1 MEKARGMLTTN
12 PSPPKVLLEEGGP
25 CTIRCAHSEAR
36 KPRGASHSISQPA
49 GAEGP
54 ALRRRV
60 SSDEFQRV
68 SNSSFPCLQNEE
80 IVVRRPRGKPVAGDS
95 SHRDIGAEAKQRER
109 GRGNPASIC
118 FCLYRVSVWPASP
131 GAEDGRYRFC
141 WIPFAPDAGATQRE
155 AEAQAEGEAGSLR
168 GARGGTRSQ
177 DPGVTPGAQGRCCTT
192 EPPALGIPQFYFLDV
207 SENPESTSIST
218 RPASVALF
226 CGQVAVLRLF
236 PLRFPLFFFA

>member
-141 WIPFAPDAGATQRE
+141 WIPFAPDAVARSTACMSPPCG
-155 AEAQAEGEAGSLR
+155 L
-168 GARGGTRSQ
+168 GARGRGERRGRGRSRLC
-177 DPGVTPGAQGRCCTT
+177 PLGVWSLRTT
-192 EPPALGIPQFYFLDV
+192 LDTQQVASDSGDV
-207 SENPESTSIST
+207 SLYPPGERRLRCFQSLAVMDKASTNAQS
-218 RPASVALF
+218 F
-226 CGQVAVLRLF
+226 
-236 PLRFPLFFFA
+236 

>member
-25 CTIRCAHSEAR
+25 CTIRCAHIEAR

-80 IVVRRPRGKPVAGDS
+80 IVVRRPRGEPVAGDS

-109 GRGNPASIC
+109 GRGNPASTASA
-118 FCLYRVSVWPASP
+118 FTGSASGLRHPAPRTEGTVSAGFRLHLTQVASDS
-131 GAEDGRYRFC
+131 G
-141 WIPFAPDAGATQRE
+141 
-155 AEAQAEGEAGSLR
+155 
-168 GARGGTRSQ
+168 
-177 DPGVTPGAQGRCCTT
+177 
-192 EPPALGIPQFYFLDV
+192 DV
-207 SENPESTSIST
+207 SLYPPGERRLRCFQSLAVMDKASTNAQS
-218 RPASVALF
+218 F
-226 CGQVAVLRLF
+226 
-236 PLRFPLFFFA
+236 

>member
-1 MEKARGMLTTN
+1 MSTNLPGEQFLIYPGMEKARGMLTTN

-80 IVVRRPRGKPVAGDS
+80 IVVRRPRGKPVAGAPPAPRGPVLPPGPVLLPPLL
-95 SHRDIGAEAKQRER
+95 HITRER
-109 GRGNPASIC
+109 REQQQQHNCPC
-118 FCLYRVSVWPASP
+118 WQ
-131 GAEDGRYRFC
+131 GAQPREGFLPIIRTTGGEEGGEDGK
-141 WIPFAPDAGATQRE
+141 WALQAPRP
-155 AEAQAEGEAGSLR
+155 EGTGSR
-168 GARGGTRSQ
+168 AAWR
-177 DPGVTPGAQGRCCTT
+177 A
-192 EPPALGIPQFYFLDV
+192 
-207 SENPESTSIST
+207 
-218 RPASVALF
+218 
-226 CGQVAVLRLF
+226 F
-236 PLRFPLFFFA
+236 PLLYPLRHPTHVGTGRRREGAHLYLRPLVVL